1 MNNHTTKRKPYYE
14 ANEVGRKYL
23 CRLEERRKTDYND
36 LSFENGKDFCSDL
49 NKNVIRISE
58 VKMPGLFFILPFQS
72 VSSGS
77 WYSSSA
83 PSKWRAILNKR
94 GTWGAGRL
102 LKVTL
107 NNVAEPGLHFL
118 FQLKEETQCW
128 FGFLNFTLVFGSCLK
143 IISKISQQHQ
153 V

>member
-23 CRLEERRKTDYND
+23 CRLEERRKTDDND

-58 VKMPGLFFILPFQS
+58 VKMPGLFYLPFQS
-72 VSSGS
+72 VSPGS
-77 WYSSSA
+77 YYSSSA
-83 PSKWRAILNKR
+83 PSKWRAVLNKR
-94 GTWGAGRL
+94 GTWGAGHP

-107 NNVAEPGLHFL
+107 SNVAVSGLHFL

-128 FGFLNFTLVFGSCLK
+128 LLSNLSFFYFTPVFGSCLK
-143 IISKISQQHQ
+143 II
-153 V
+153 

>member
-58 VKMPGLFFILPFQS
+58 VKMPSLFFLS
-72 VSSGS
+72 CLS
-77 WYSSSA
+77 
-83 PSKWRAILNKR
+83 
-94 GTWGAGRL
+94 RL
-102 LKVTL
+102 LAQDPVTPHLHHL
-107 NNVAEPGLHFL
+107 N
-118 FQLKEETQCW
+118 EEQ
-128 FGFLNFTLVFGSCLK
+128 F
-143 IISKISQQHQ
+143 
-153 V
+153 